1 MVYVCKCG
9 FDMDIQKVHNA
20 VHLDK
25 SHWCYQMYLWNNDL
39 NIEQPNWK
47 IIKTLIY
54 GVKSSGNLAV
64 GK

>member
-1 MVYVCKCG
+1 MVCVCKCG

-39 NIEQPNWK
+39 NIEQTQLENHQNP
-47 IIKTLIY
+47 
-54 GVKSSGNLAV
+54 
-64 GK
+64 